1 MTTALPA
8 VFQPQVL
15 AAQMDYARALAE
27 SNLLPKQYHR
37 QPANLLWAISYGQT
51 LGVDPMTAVQSIHV
65 INGRPTASA
74 DLIAGLVRRAGH
86 KLRVTG
92 DDRQAVA
99 QIIRADDPGFTFEVT
114 WTWDRAVAAKLTGKD
129 TWKQFPAAMLKA
141 RAVTEVARA
150 ACSEILQ
157 GTIYTPEELGAEVDE
172 DGTPVLRG
180 EVVRTDAAPQLQRQA
195 PGQDAWETAAP
206 APAVQQTPPDVV
218 AAGIAD
224 VPPESLTPAGRDYL
238 HEAMAAPD
246 AATVRLIWQ
255 DARAEGARPGY
266 LDQIAE
272 VGKGKAAAE
281 QQAAAQSQDA
291 PAVSPEWQAAAADVM
306 AQAPA
311 AEPVADTL
319 PGAPAT
325 AADRLGALAMLYAA
339 GEAAGLS
346 QVETRQVLADTCG
359 KSLSDATAEDIAAV
373 AADLRTAGGAR

>member
-92 DDRQAVA
+92 DDRKAVA

-114 WTWDRAVAAKLTGKD
+114 WTWDRAVAAKLTSKD

-195 PGQDAWETAAP
+195 PGQDAWDTATP
-206 APAVQQTPPDVV
+206 APAAQQTPPEVV
-218 AAGIAD
+218 AAGTAD
-224 VPPESLTPAGRDYL
+224 VPPESLTPNGRDYL

-255 DARAEGARPGY
+255 DARAEGARQGY

-272 VGKGKAAAE
+272 VGKEKAFIEANAPQLNE
-281 QQAAAQSQDA
+281 QPQDA
-291 PAVSPEWQAAAADVM
+291 P
-306 AQAPA
+306 QAPA
-311 AEPVADTL
+311 AEPVAATL
-319 PGAPAT
+319 PGAPASG
-325 AADRLGALAMLYAA
+325 ADRLGAVAQLYAA
-339 GEAAGLS
+339 AHAADMSEVEA
-346 QVETRQVLADTCG
+346 RQVLAQETGG
-359 KSLSDATAEDIAAV
+359 KTTATATGDEIAAV
-373 AADLRTAGGAR
+373 TAALREAAGGAR

>member
-114 WTWDRAVAAKLTGKD
+114 WTWDRAVAAKLTSKD

-195 PGQDAWETAAP
+195 PGQDAWEQAAP
-206 APAVQQTPPDVV
+206 APVQQTPPDVV

-255 DARAEGARPGY
+255 DARAEGARRGY

-272 VGKGKAAAE
+272 VGKGKAFIEANAPQLNE
-281 QQAAAQSQDA
+281 QPQAA
-291 PAVSPEWQAAAADVM
+291 P
-306 AQAPA
+306 QAPA

-319 PGAPAT
+319 PGSPAT
-325 AADRLGALAMLYAA
+325 AQDRLGALAMLYAA

-359 KSLSDATAEDIAAV
+359 KSLTDATAEDIAAV
-373 AADLRTAGGAR
+373 AADLRTVGGAR